1 MTTAFLRSVFL
12 ARGARAT
19 RRAALLAAFAS
30 LAVAPLASMAQ
41 DSSARLRD
49 RLPASVKSAGV
60 LRMVGDSFAPYRI
73 VAPDG
78 KVTGIET
85 DLARALEPLLGVKI
99 EQTIVSNLPALLA
112 GIDTGRYDLSSG
124 PLLSTREREMRY
136 DIVTWL
142 LSKPAFVLPATGK
155 RPARLE
161 DLCGMRISFAA
172 GSISETY
179 VDKVSDRCRSAG
191 LPAAQPVGLQDQN
204 AAILA
209 MQSGRADAVTSQL
222 ASGLYLQRQNP
233 GKFLLQTDQTDAL
246 GVLNLG
252 FVSKKD
258 SGLAPVLLEALQRVW
273 ASGEYDRILERYG
286 LEGAKAPEPML
297 NPSSK

>member
-1 MTTAFLRSVFL
+1 
-12 ARGARAT
+12 
-19 RRAALLAAFAS
+19 
-30 LAVAPLASMAQ
+30 
-41 DSSARLRD
+41 
-49 RLPASVKSAGV
+49 
-60 LRMVGDSFAPYRI
+60 MVGDSFAPYRI

-85 DLARALEPLLGVKI
+85 DLASALEPILGVRI

-142 LSKPAFVLPATGK
+142 LSKPAFVLPASGK
-155 RPARLE
+155 KPTRLE
-161 DLCGMRISFAA
+161 DLCGMRIAFAA
-172 GSISETY
+172 GSISEAY
-179 VDKVSDRCRSAG
+179 VNKVSERCGGAR

-209 MQSGRADAVTSQL
+209 MQSGRADAATSQL
-222 ASGLYLQRQNP
+222 ASGLYLQHQNP
-233 GKFLLQTDQTDAL
+233 GKFVLLTDQTGAL
-246 GVLNLG
+246 GVLHLG

-258 SGLAPVLLEALQRVW
+258 SGLAPVLLEALQRLW
-273 ASGEYDRILERYG
+273 ASGEYERILARYG
-286 LEGAKAPEPML
+286 LAGAKAPEPML

>member
-1 MTTAFLRSVFL
+1 MTSAHSLTVSLLRGVHPS
-12 ARGARAT
+12 RRAT
-19 RRAALLAAFAS
+19 VLVTIAWLAI
-30 LAVAPLASMAQ
+30 APLASIAQ
-41 DSSARLRD
+41 APSATLAD

-78 KVTGIET
+78 KVAGIET
-85 DLARALEPLLGVKI
+85 DLARALEPILGVKI

-142 LSKPAFVLPATGK
+142 LSKPAFVLPASGR

-179 VDKVSDRCRSAG
+179 VGKVADRCRAAS

-209 MQSGRADAVTSQL
+209 MQSGRADAATSQL
-222 ASGLYLQRQNP
+222 ASGLYLQQQNP
-233 GKFLLQTDQTDAL
+233 GKFVLQTDQTDAL

-252 FVSKKD
+252 FVTKKD
-258 SGLAPVLLEALQRVW
+258 SGLAPVLLEALQRLW
-273 ASGEYDRILERYG
+273 ASGEYERILARYG
-286 LEGAKAPEPML
+286 LEGAKAPAPML